1 MWGPPGITAL
11 RGTGRRLR
19 RFSSSSPLDTEFKG
33 QPGLRDT
40 LSQTN
45 KQNVQRIWQ
54 GQPNAYRNFPDARC
68 GHQMKLQREVP
79 DQAKFEAIFQVVFN
93 PMAARAQ
100 REQAHISVSHRLDE
114 SKIVDRPS
122 WGTFALDH
130 WTGRAIFCQVG

>member
-1 MWGPPGITAL
+1 MWGPPGVTAL
-11 RGTGRRLR
+11 RSAGRRLR
-19 RFSSSSPLDTEFKG
+19 RFSSSSPLYTEFKG
-33 QPGLRDT
+33 QPGLGDT

-54 GQPNAYRNFPDARC
+54 EQPNAYRDYPTARC
-68 GHQMKLQREVP
+68 GYQMKLQREVP
-79 DQAKFEAIFQVVFN
+79 DQAKFEAILQVAFN

-100 REQAHISVSHRLDE
+100 RGQAHISVSHRLDE

-130 WTGRAIFCQVG
+130 WTGRAISCQVG